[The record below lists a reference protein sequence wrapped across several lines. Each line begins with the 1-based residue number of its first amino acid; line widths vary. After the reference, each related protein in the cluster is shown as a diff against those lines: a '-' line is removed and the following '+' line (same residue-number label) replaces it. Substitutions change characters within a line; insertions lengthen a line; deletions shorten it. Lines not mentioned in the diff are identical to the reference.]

1 MILWG
6 WHWYQDVKRTKI
18 EVGLET
24 KDLTKNESVSVI
36 GCLEKITSENV
47 TIAPT
52 TFSTLESSLHI
63 VSSKQFSL

>member
-1 MILWG
+1 M
-6 WHWYQDVKRTKI
+6 KRTKI

-24 KDLTKNESVSVI
+24 KDLTKNESVSII

-52 TFSTLESSLHI
+52 TFAILEASLHT
-63 VSSKQFSL
+63 VSSKKFSL